1 MFLFT
6 DSSRGEDFVN
16 MMRKI
21 YQFDQAVPA
30 MTPSSISNQVGT
42 KLLRRLTKVH
52 INPVRRLSLMPKRFG
67 LPEGLNLSELKR
79 EHSQDQ

>member
-30 MTPSSISNQVGT
+30 MTPSSISNQVDT
-42 KLLRRLTKVH
+42 KLLRRLSKVN

-67 LPEGLNLSELKR
+67 LPDGLN
-79 EHSQDQ
+79 QP